1 MSPAPPR
8 GLHPSALSGSGRA
21 IHLPAADSGLGPLP
35 LLRGPVQ
42 KPRSLGRRGRGGSC
56 GRSVPLRRRC
66 PAPAQPRTAG
76 CPGSRRTRPHLWG
89 RRPRAPRL
97 RLPRP
102 GTRTAPGRA
111 QRRRRRRGPFK
122 WRRGRAP
129 KFAQVVERGR
139 AELRVRPGHGA
150 PRPLASPP
158 WTTSP
163 PSPARAAASCAA
175 PPAGSGGLCPAAS
188 ARFASRTSGAVGSRA
203 PPSRRQVP
211 AGKGPEAVG
220 GGRGSGR
227 SGAALGA
234 RVGFSLPPSLPG
246 GGRAPRKRQQEGE
259 RVPSPAGRGPR
270 APWCPPASP
279 SGGVP
284 QPLLPP
290 ALGPRRGGSERW
302 PGEEAAVE
310 DKEGGRGRAGTWSR
324 PAYGSRGAPP
334 GRLPERRLHPEGVA
348 PDTGVVTKK
357 QLCCCCASS

>member
-1 MSPAPPR
+1 MSPAPPH
-8 GLHPSALSGSGRA
+8 GLHPSALSESGRA
-21 IHLPAADSGLGPLP
+21 IHLPAADSGLGPL
-35 LLRGPVQ
+35 LLLCGPVQ
-42 KPRSLGRRGRGGSC
+42 KPRSLERRGRGGSC

-66 PAPAQPRTAG
+66 PCARTTPHRG
-76 CPGSRRTRPHLWG
+76 LPGSRPARPHLWG
-89 RRPRAPRL
+89 RWPRAPRL

-139 AELRVRPGHGA
+139 AELRVRPGHGP
-150 PRPLASPP
+150 PRPLAPPP

-188 ARFASRTSGAVGSRA
+188 ARSAFRTSGAAGSRA

-211 AGKGPEAVG
+211 AGKGLEVVG

-234 RVGFSLPPSLPG
+234 GVGFSLPPSLPG
-246 GGRAPRKRQQEGE
+246 SWASSAEAPAGGGEGPFPGGA
-259 RVPSPAGRGPR
+259 RPAGPLVPSGLAEQRGPAAAAPSCPR
-270 APWCPPASP
+270 AA
-279 SGGVP
+279 
-284 QPLLPP
+284 Q
-290 ALGPRRGGSERW
+290 
-302 PGEEAAVE
+302 
-310 DKEGGRGRAGTWSR
+310 
-324 PAYGSRGAPP
+324 
-334 GRLPERRLHPEGVA
+334 GRL
-348 PDTGVVTKK
+348 
-357 QLCCCCASS
+357 